1 MSDLKAAVKPNV
13 PNNPA
18 ANATGP
24 RMKTAGKTLISVGV
38 GVLTAG
44 YMVLAVGNL
53 NLGPVLII
61 GGLVTIGVG
70 IYNL

>member
-1 MSDLKAAVKPNV
+1 MSDLKETVKPNTPTPTPV
-13 PNNPA
+13 VS
-18 ANATGP
+18 GP
-24 RMKTAGKTLISVGV
+24 RMKTVGKTLISVGV

-61 GGLVTIGVG
+61 GGLITIGFG

>member
-1 MSDLKAAVKPNV
+1 MSETKTSAKSNIPT
-13 PNNPA
+13 PA
-18 ANATGP
+18 ASGP
-24 RMKTAGKTLISVGV
+24 RMKTVGKVLISVGV

-44 YMVLAVGNL
+44 YMVLAVGSL

-61 GGLVTIGVG
+61 SGLITIGIG

>member
-1 MSDLKAAVKPNV
+1 MSDLKETVKPNI
-13 PNNPA
+13 PTPA
-18 ANATGP
+18 STASGP
-24 RMKTAGKTLISVGV
+24 RMKKIGKTLISVGV
-38 GVLTAG
+38 GVLTVG

-61 GGLVTIGVG
+61 GGLITIGIG

>member
-1 MSDLKAAVKPNV
+1 
-13 PNNPA
+13 
-18 ANATGP
+18 
-24 RMKTAGKTLISVGV
+24 MKTVGKALISVGV
-38 GVLTAG
+38 GILTAG
-44 YMVLAVGNL
+44 YMVLALNSL